1 MKHIA
6 KEQALY
12 GPVGIPVV
20 DFAEPF
26 DDDNADDNKDDE
38 DDDDKDDD
46 EDEDDNKENMS
57 KVDFAACKHF
67 AEECVLNCSL
77 FPCHPQM
84 RTQCRRLEISLGL
97 VGQVLP

>member
-26 DDDNADDNKDDE
+26 DDDNADNDE
-38 DDDDKDDD
+38 DDDDKREKD
-46 EDEDDNKENMS
+46 MS

>member
-26 DDDNADDNKDDE
+26 DDDNAVQITNLGTRQ
-38 DDDDKDDD
+38 
-46 EDEDDNKENMS
+46 S
-57 KVDFAACKHF
+57 K
-67 AEECVLNCSL
+67 LNL
-77 FPCHPQM
+77 TWRHLKQKV
-84 RTQCRRLEISLGL
+84 E
-97 VGQVLP
+97 